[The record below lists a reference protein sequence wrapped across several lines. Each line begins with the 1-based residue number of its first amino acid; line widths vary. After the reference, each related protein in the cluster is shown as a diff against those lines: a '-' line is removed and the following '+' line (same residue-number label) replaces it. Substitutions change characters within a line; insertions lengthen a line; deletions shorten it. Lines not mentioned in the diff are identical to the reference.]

1 MKIVLQRVKRAKVD
15 VNGKPVGQIGEG
27 LLVFLGVMVGDSE
40 KEVDTLCDKM
50 LKLRIFENENNKFD
64 KSLMDIKG
72 EILVIPQ
79 FTLLADASKG
89 NRPYFGEAEKPEL
102 AKQLFEIFVEELRKS
117 GLKIE
122 NGHFGAKM
130 EIEST
135 NDGPVT
141 IILEEKGSKNGQN

>member
-79 FTLLADASKG
+79 FTLLAYASKG